1 MTLWVSGIPK
11 MTCQPR
17 DIKQLF
23 NSVAQVKSIEMDQVQ
38 GYAKVILFDESSA
51 SFVADKTWQING
63 SSLCVSTSYQL
74 CKERKRERLSNGSN
88 VKKKAVPKNYETP
101 YQLYK
106 RNANT
111 FWLDVP
117 HHRAMMK
124 KKVHLK
130 GKLTMPTLKK
140 GCTTV
145 VVVKKFIKEQRK
157 KRKKR
162 NVFTVN
168 QKTAANNP
176 NSLSLGEFSNY
187 VEKLN
192 KEIDELENTT
202 KREKLKKDVTC
213 TSNLHCTEEISTN
226 NHCIPD
232 DRCIIISP
240 KLSSEEIPIYVYFK
254 GKMTVVKLH
263 SISPSDSEMKKKIT
277 EQFCVP
283 SELQLL
289 LSRGKV
295 LGPDCGHSL
304 KAYDNICVLIRGKGG
319 MQDSNIDIS
328 PSSPE
333 KDVSFWLK
341 NEVCLSEDIFKKY
354 DSILSEL
361 DGLTLFDYNVE
372 NIKSFIKDT
381 GIPIGTG
388 RKILAFRD
396 KKFNGISNGLIKLT
410 SQEISEFVKETI
422 NTKDENAEQLIKG
435 IVEREI
441 DGYVFYSY
449 KDENQFQED
458 FNDLNLKGM
467 VFKKIILRRN
477 KVFLTA
483 FPIASSEDKVATV
496 LASSQPKR
504 AEHAGSQSGLGA
516 ENSNRR
522 QICDLFSLTEIPE
535 GDHMAC
541 QVKIIYASWN
551 NMNELEK
558 KFLFILIC
566 QESEYT
572 DNKQQNGLWKQI
584 SENFHLW
591 LNRLP
596 ADERKSF
603 SESGQNG
610 VYIHNK
616 KKVQLSKPC
625 HLAFIKDKKIESL
638 LSFNVPIILVS
649 KSIFQH
655 QCNGF
660 VTCSSAN
667 RKNPEKLHFSFQPS
681 AEYFFFDPDDY
692 SEGFKIEKYC
702 YKQNAYTENDNKDN
716 TVDEIPKSDTYRMKE
731 DSNSEEQITMPQS
744 KDAECNESK
753 FKEVASS
760 LSGQIKTEVPRN
772 FKENSDYVKY
782 HEGYIFSQP
791 ENDGTLF
798 LRCLE
803 FKSFFSSGNRAKETR
818 LIKFQKEVLRFACG
832 CLNTRKNGT
841 IYFGI
846 GDSVNEIDRKSYRH
860 GEIVGFTISETENDS
875 RASYTD
881 ILKDGIKRCFDSDTA
896 DYAEKCISNP
906 IFIKVIVPKENFRY
920 VMEVDVEPLSII
932 CQNHHFKVNLGQIEN
947 FGGKSE
953 KNKSYIFVRK
963 GATTESIK
971 KENEKHF
978 IDYELP
984 RFINE
989 RADFDQQKKLFVP
1002 RESLAKKL
1010 ERLLT
1015 RDRLKFDKHLWPIL
1029 VLGKP
1034 DEEQKSH
1041 EQLIENLYFMKTIH
1055 FAAVFDFDNFSEK
1068 DGLCSFYRNSE
1079 RSVLCTE
1086 ERFHEKAG
1094 NLQDLTN
1101 ELDFSK
1107 TVWIFANGKD
1117 EGKPHLSRSEWHK
1130 IYSAGICDAVS
1141 FFNQSC
1147 VIPKGRAVIVV
1158 LLFSFDFDGLIDTFN
1173 EITRKFGWGPI
1184 VIISENK
1191 RIFDSFS
1198 ETIQQEGKGS
1208 EKELDDVS
1216 IVGMPWAHVSSTIA
1230 SMTGYIE
1237 KMNCLLPCSS
1247 GAPVKADS
1255 KFIDTLVGLRILS
1268 AKECENLK
1276 KEKYKEKAI
1285 EEEMQFYKGQK
1296 VTWWNFYF
1304 DSHVCKRNKYEDLNQ
1319 RAHYLLSTACQENTN
1334 VIKLVIAHEPGAG
1347 ATTVGH
1353 HLLWHLRCQYRCC
1366 VVEQYSKMTTQS
1378 ILSLWKYEEDQGKTS
1393 PKPVVVLLD
1402 NIESSEMTILEF
1414 IRELEIAFRKNE
1426 KNIGMKCLALICQ
1439 RHEKLKHDADRENV
1453 YYLKQELTDKEIVWF
1468 NIKYEELERTGREL
1482 GLENFKPSHLISF
1495 MIMRKGFNQ
1504 AYIKKTVKCLI
1515 SDIYSSANEYKL
1527 VKYLSLLTTYT
1538 RRGVNAHVPLQCC
1551 DEFMGGNPLFWERS
1565 MSSSLKAL
1573 LIITDEEQ
1581 SSGKRIR
1588 LSHSSF
1594 GEAILNETMD
1604 LENVH
1609 LADITQEF
1617 LNSPL
1622 FKNNTYGEKCL
1633 VDNTISMLIQRKK
1646 EEYDDGKNT
1655 KFSPLIENI
1664 LKDSK
1669 DSYLTAAE
1677 VLELGFDN
1685 FKDSA
1690 IAQALARLHL
1700 QNQNFDIALEW
1711 VKEAAA
1717 LSKPAGLSFIYHT
1730 HGFVL
1735 RADFKDSITKKTFC
1749 PANVPKYLDVILKS
1763 LDVFMHAQECCD
1775 TEMNTQKMMCLYEVI
1790 RTINEI
1796 TKFLMRNIFYDMEKT
1811 EILKYLKDDTY
1822 IPDEILD
1829 IWARFH
1835 PRLKE
1840 MKLQAY
1846 NAFEVLEDNTC
1857 FATFFHSSDEVL
1869 INPGGRRKV
1878 NRFYQ
1883 VFHNYGHEKELKSFS
1898 DVYGVKDPLDPVE
1911 GMDQSAKDSFHRE
1924 RLLTLR
1930 GNSYMNIF
1938 NHIKYS
1944 RILSKK
1950 DAIFQNLSEIRGH
1963 VTKIESKTP
1972 NDLANQVCVNIALG
1986 ILGWF
1991 KSELEIN
1998 IFKMC
2003 QQIISLH
2010 SGKVNLAH
2018 FFISMLLW
2026 PCDSRKQ
2033 KQFFDFSVLETSLTY
2048 LKRHGKQPNQI
2059 QTVQFFLAKGKGLKS
2074 LCHRCQ
2080 VPGFVRD
2087 DSGSNFDVK
2096 FWEDPETAETLTR
2109 LRGSFVKENW
2119 RDVVI
2124 YKDMHNNFIKISK
2137 IRGKDEE
2144 VVPGKEVTFYL
2155 GFSIAGPIAYNVTL
2169 ECHKNQFQL
2178 FPHRSWNV
2186 SSKVEFYQ
2194 KYSIEELRK
2203 LLLEINNLQEQ
2214 RPDNLK
2220 ERERELIQDEDFI
2233 KEALDRQEIDSEDA
2247 DLSLF
2252 ID

>member
-1 MTLWVSGIPK
+1 MNLFIMYYICRPCTLSVIYYH
-11 MTCQPR
+11 
-17 DIKQLF
+17 LF
-23 NSVAQVKSIEMDQVQ
+23 
-38 GYAKVILFDESSA
+38 
-51 SFVADKTWQING
+51 T
-63 SSLCVSTSYQL
+63 
-74 CKERKRERLSNGSN
+74 
-88 VKKKAVPKNYETP
+88 
-101 YQLYK
+101 
-106 RNANT
+106 
-111 FWLDVP
+111 
-117 HHRAMMK
+117 
-124 KKVHLK
+124 
-130 GKLTMPTLKK
+130 
-140 GCTTV
+140 
-145 VVVKKFIKEQRK
+145 
-157 KRKKR
+157 
-162 NVFTVN
+162 
-168 QKTAANNP
+168 
-176 NSLSLGEFSNY
+176 
-187 VEKLN
+187 
-192 KEIDELENTT
+192 
-202 KREKLKKDVTC
+202 
-213 TSNLHCTEEISTN
+213 
-226 NHCIPD
+226 
-232 DRCIIISP
+232 
-240 KLSSEEIPIYVYFK
+240 
-254 GKMTVVKLH
+254 
-263 SISPSDSEMKKKIT
+263 
-277 EQFCVP
+277 
-283 SELQLL
+283 
-289 LSRGKV
+289 
-295 LGPDCGHSL
+295 
-304 KAYDNICVLIRGKGG
+304 
-319 MQDSNIDIS
+319 DIS
-328 PSSPE
+328 PSSSE
-333 KDVSFWLK
+333 KDITFWLR

-361 DGLTLFDYNVE
+361 DGLTLYDYDVE

-410 SQEISEFVKETI
+410 SQKISEFVKETI
-422 NTKDENAEQLIKG
+422 NTKDENVEQLIKG

-467 VFKKIILRRN
+467 VFRKIILRRN
-477 KVFLTA
+477 KVFQSA
-483 FPIASSEDKVATV
+483 FPIANSEDKVTTV
-496 LASSQPKR
+496 LASSQPNQK
-504 AEHAGSQSGLGA
+504 EHTGSQSGPSA
-516 ENSNRR
+516 ENSHRR
-522 QICDLFSLTEIPE
+522 QICNLLSLTEIPE

-566 QESEYT
+566 QESEYK
-572 DNKQQNGLWKQI
+572 DKNQQNGLWKQI

-591 LNRLP
+591 LNLLP
-596 ADERKSF
+596 EDEKESF

-625 HLAFIKDKKIESL
+625 HLAFVNDKKIESL
-638 LSFNVPIILVS
+638 LNFNVPIILVS
-649 KSIFQH
+649 KSIFRH

-660 VTCSSAN
+660 VTCSSGN
-667 RKNPEKLHFSFQPS
+667 RKNPEKLHFSFKPS
-681 AEYFFFDPDDY
+681 AKYFFFDPDDY
-692 SEGFKIEKYC
+692 AVGFKIKKYC
-702 YKQNAYTENDNKDN
+702 DRENAYTENDNKYN
-716 TVDEIPKSDTYRMKE
+716 TATVDEIPKSDTYKMIE
-731 DSNSEEQITMPQS
+731 DSSSVEQITMLQS
-744 KDAECNESK
+744 KDAESNESK
-753 FKEVASS
+753 FKVASS
-760 LSGQIKTEVPRN
+760 LSGQIKTVYPRN

-791 ENDGTLF
+791 ENDGTLS

-818 LIKFQKEVLRFACG
+818 LVKFQKEVLRFACG
-832 CLNTRKNGT
+832 CLNARKNGT

-846 GDSVNEIDRKSYRH
+846 GDSVNDIDSKSYRH

-881 ILKDGIKRCFDSDTA
+881 ILKHGIKMCFDSDTA

-906 IFIKVIVPKENFRY
+906 IFIKVIIPKENFRY

-932 CQNHHFKVNLGQIEN
+932 CQNHHFKVNLGQIQN
-947 FGGKSE
+947 FACKSE
-953 KNKSYIFVRK
+953 KNKSYMFVRK
-963 GATTESIK
+963 GASTEKIK

-984 RFINE
+984 RLINE
-989 RADFDQQKKLFVP
+989 RTDFDQQKKLLVP

-1055 FAAVFDFDNFSEK
+1055 FAAVFDFDNFSDK
-1068 DGLCSFYRNSE
+1068 DGLCSSYRNSE
-1079 RSVLCTE
+1079 RSELCTG

-1094 NLQDLTN
+1094 NLQDLAN

-1107 TVWIFANGKD
+1107 TMWIFANGKD
-1117 EGKPHLSRSEWHK
+1117 EGKPHVSRSEWHK
-1130 IYSAGICDAVS
+1130 VYSAGICDAVS
-1141 FFNQSC
+1141 FFNQIC

-1208 EKELDDVS
+1208 EKELNDVS
-1216 IVGMPWAHVSSTIA
+1216 IIGMPWAHVSSTIA

-1237 KMNCLLPCSS
+1237 KMNCVLPCSS
-1247 GAPVKADS
+1247 GAYVKADS

-1276 KEKYKEKAI
+1276 KDKYKEKAI

-1304 DSHVCKRNKYEDLNQ
+1304 GSHVCKRNKYEDLNR
-1319 RAHYLLSTACQENTN
+1319 RADYLLFNACQENIN

-1378 ILSLWKYEEDQGKTS
+1378 ILSLWKYQEEQSKTS

-1402 NIESSEMTILEF
+1402 NTESSEMTIFEF

-1453 YYLKQELTDKEIVWF
+1453 HYLKQELTDKEIDWF

-1482 GLENFKPSHLISF
+1482 GLEDFKPSHLISF

-1515 SDIYSSANEYKL
+1515 SDIYSSVNEYKL

-1538 RRGVNAHVPLQCC
+1538 RRGDNAHVPLQCC
-1551 DEFMGGNPLFWERS
+1551 DKFMGGNPLFWERS

-1588 LSHSSF
+1588 LSHTSF
-1594 GEAILNETMD
+1594 GEAILNEIME
-1604 LENVH
+1604 LENAH
-1609 LADITQEF
+1609 LADITLEF

-1646 EEYDDGKNT
+1646 EEYDNGKNT
-1655 KFSPLIENI
+1655 KFSPLIEKI

-1669 DSYLTAAE
+1669 DSYLKAAE
-1677 VLELGFDN
+1677 VLKLGFEN

-1700 QNQNFDIALEW
+1700 QCQNFDKALEW

-1730 HGFVL
+1730 HGLVL
-1735 RADFKDSITKKTFC
+1735 RAKFKDSIKKNTFC
-1749 PANVPKYLDVILKS
+1749 PVDVPKYLDVILKS
-1763 LDVFMHAQECCD
+1763 LDAFMYAQECCD
-1775 TEMNTQKMMCLYEVI
+1775 TEIDTQKMMCLNEVI
-1790 RTINEI
+1790 CTINEI
-1796 TKFLMRNIFYDMEKT
+1796 TKFLMKNIFYDMEKT

-1829 IWARFH
+1829 IWDCFH
-1835 PRLKE
+1835 LRLKE

-1857 FATFFHSSDEVL
+1857 FATFFLSSDEAL

-1883 VFHNYGHEKELKSFS
+1883 GFHNYGHDKALKSFS
-1898 DVYGVKDPLDPVE
+1898 DVYGVQDPLDPEE

-1944 RILSKK
+1944 RTRSKK
-1950 DAIFQNLSEIRGH
+1950 DDIFQTLCEIRRH
-1963 VTKIESKTP
+1963 VTKIECKTP
-1972 NDLANQVCVNIALG
+1972 NDLANHVCVNIALG
-1986 ILGWF
+1986 ILGW
-1991 KSELEIN
+1991 SESEPEIN
-1998 IFKMC
+1998 IFNMC
-2003 QQIISLH
+2003 QQIISLG

-2026 PCDSRKQ
+2026 PCESRKQ
-2033 KQFFDFSVLETSLTY
+2033 EQFFDFSVLETSLAY
-2048 LKRHGKQPNQI
+2048 LKNNAYLKSNAYRKSKGKQPIQI
-2059 QTVQFFLAKGKGLKS
+2059 HTVQFFLAKGNGLKS

-2087 DSGSNFDVK
+2087 DSGPNFDVK

-2119 RDVVI
+2119 KDVII
-2124 YKDMHNNFIKISK
+2124 YKDMHNNSINISK
-2137 IRGKDEE
+2137 IRGKDDK

-2169 ECHKNQFQL
+2169 ECHKNPSQL
-2178 FPHRSWNV
+2178 FPYRTTNV
-2186 SSKVEFYQ
+2186 SSKVEVYQ
-2194 KYSIEELRK
+2194 KKSKEELRK

-2214 RPDNLK
+2214 RPDRLK
-2220 ERERELIQDEDFI
+2220 EREVRMITL
-2233 KEALDRQEIDSEDA
+2233 
-2247 DLSLF
+2247 
-2252 ID
+2252 